1 MLLIKNA
8 KLLRYDNLMD
18 ILIENEKISK
28 LDRDI
33 NGKDIEIIDAKGNYV
48 LPGMIDVH
56 THMREPGFTHKEDFF
71 TGSRACAKGG
81 ITTFIDMPNTNPATI
96 DIESLDLKRE
106 LAKKSIVNYGFHF
119 GGSYNDNSNEIKKAK
134 NVCSTKI
141 FMNVST
147 GKMLIEDDSILDNV
161 FKASKKIAVHAEGEM
176 VEKAIKLAIKHN
188 KPLYLCH
195 ISTKEEI
202 EIIKKYKKEYKNIYC
217 EVTPHHLFLIEENK
231 SYINIMKPELKT
243 KEDVEALWEAIKE
256 GIIDTIGTDH
266 APHLLEEKEKKTTF
280 GIPGVETALPLLITA
295 YKNNRISLEKIVKMY
310 SENPAK
316 IFDIK
321 YRGEIKEGYFADI
334 IILDT
339 EKEYTIKNENI
350 ISKCG
355 YSSFNGWNVY
365 GEVITTIVNGKKV
378 YENNKFYDNKGKEV
392 DIDE

>member
-1 MLLIKNA
+1 
-8 KLLRYDNLMD
+8 
-18 ILIENEKISK
+18 
-28 LDRDI
+28 
-33 NGKDIEIIDAKGNYV
+33 
-48 LPGMIDVH
+48 
-56 THMREPGFTHKEDFF
+56 
-71 TGSRACAKGG
+71 
-81 ITTFIDMPNTNPATI
+81 
-96 DIESLDLKRE
+96 
-106 LAKKSIVNYGFHF
+106 
-119 GGSYNDNSNEIKKAK
+119 
-134 NVCSTKI
+134 
-141 FMNVST
+141 MNVST

>member
-147 GKMLIEDDSILDNV
+147 GKMLIEDDTILDNV